1 MNIQIKKYKKYHSY
15 CDQELRVDKNTT
27 IEEITDFINFWF
39 EKTSE
44 VNLHCIGQR
53 AIHNALEATIYVN
66 RMGINFCDENFK
78 ILVSPDFWSSALRN
92 NTMELT
98 LNKIL
103 I

>member
-1 MNIQIKKYKKYHSY
+1 MNMQIKKYKKYHSY
-15 CDQELRVDKNTT
+15 CDKELRVDKDTT

-39 EKTSE
+39 EKISE

-66 RMGINFCDENFK
+66 RVGINFCEENFK
-78 ILVSPDFWSSALRN
+78 ILVSPDFWSSAKEI